1 MSILNLSFEITTL
14 LSIIGVSKVWSTNN
28 ENIYL
33 ANQRNTPLGLLSK
46 VGNWHDNFTGYDD
59 IEMVISTAAFYNCNL
74 TQI

>member
-1 MSILNLSFEITTL
+1 MPIFNLGFEKTTA
-14 LSIIGVSKVWSTNN
+14 LSIIGVSKVWGTNN
-28 ENIYL
+28 ENI
-33 ANQRNTPLGLLSK
+33 ANQRNTPLGLLNK